1 MVVCPKCR
9 KPYTGRPALSRV
21 DNKTDICPDCGMREA
36 IESIPGMNDR
46 KRIDPAERTRR
57 LVQSTGNRWAMENF
71 NATHGKDYGE
81 ELYHTDR
88 LCSIATSWN
97 VPCWKEGRGRR

>member
-21 DNKTDICPDCGMREA
+21 DNKTDICPDC
-36 IESIPGMNDR
+36 GMNDR

-71 NATHGKDYGE
+71 NATH
-81 ELYHTDR
+81 
-88 LCSIATSWN
+88 S
-97 VPCWKEGRGRR
+97 

>member
-9 KPYTGRPALSRV
+9 KPYTGRPALSSV

-71 NATHGKDYGE
+71 NATH
-81 ELYHTDR
+81 
-88 LCSIATSWN
+88 S
-97 VPCWKEGRGRR
+97 

>member
-46 KRIDPAERTRR
+46 KRMYLAGKKEEAEDNGFRFKVTESER
-57 LVQSTGNRWAMENF
+57 
-71 NATHGKDYGE
+71 HGVVVK
-81 ELYHTDR
+81 
-88 LCSIATSWN
+88 IAE
-97 VPCWKEGRGRR
+97 VDK

>member
-46 KRIDPAERTRR
+46 KRIDPGQNAQEGWYNPPETD
-57 LVQSTGNRWAMENF
+57 GRWKISMQ
-71 NATHGKDYGE
+71 
-81 ELYHTDR
+81 HT
-88 LCSIATSWN
+88 
-97 VPCWKEGRGRR
+97 VEVGR

>member
-46 KRIDPAERTRR
+46 SDGQHEDVRNGRT
-57 LVQSTGNRWAMENF
+57 VSQKVCQKGSG
-71 NATHGKDYGE
+71 
-81 ELYHTDR
+81 
-88 LCSIATSWN
+88 
-97 VPCWKEGRGRR
+97 

>member
-46 KRIDPAERTRR
+46 
-57 LVQSTGNRWAMENF
+57 
-71 NATHGKDYGE
+71 
-81 ELYHTDR
+81 
-88 LCSIATSWN
+88 
-97 VPCWKEGRGRR
+97 RGICPS